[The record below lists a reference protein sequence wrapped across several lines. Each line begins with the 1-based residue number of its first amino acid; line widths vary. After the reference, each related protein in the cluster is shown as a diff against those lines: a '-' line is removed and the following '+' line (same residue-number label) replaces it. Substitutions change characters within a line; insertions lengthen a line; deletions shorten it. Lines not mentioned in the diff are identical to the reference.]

1 MAPLETLA
9 RPLDLADAPRAAK
22 PGRATGV
29 QSDLDAAQGRA
40 LLASHYTQ
48 LLLDAARDIGVDPA
62 ALFGDE
68 PVFATRGR
76 RAQWS
81 HEDLGIVSQNLRRAT
96 GDELWG
102 LAPGFRVPLGTFR
115 FACDL
120 FPTSAS
126 LGEALTRAF
135 RLYGLMGA
143 VKFELRT
150 EGDLA
155 SVVFTPPPMPPV
167 YAAFVTEWHL
177 WLLHYF
183 AQWFVRSEIGRV
195 RVDFP
200 HAPQVEPSL
209 YDGTFGSRTRFGMA
223 EARIVFPKQD
233 LARAPARTPEEVDA
247 FFARTGV
254 TLKYAPDVEQSV
266 STALRIALLGRLQ
279 AQSSMP
285 TLEELAQEQGV
296 TGQTLRR
303 RLIAEG
309 KTYRT
314 LKAEV
319 RSLVARQHLARP
331 GATLSEVASRA
342 GFAET
347 SAFTRAFIGWTGMTV
362 SKFRRTYGVDPLP
375 EDRGI

>member
-1 MAPLETLA
+1 MAPLDTLA
-9 RPLDLADAPRAAK
+9 RRLELASLPQGAPR
-22 PGRATGV
+22 PGRASNASGDV
-29 QSDLDAAQGRA
+29 DATQGRA
-40 LLASHYTQ
+40 LLASHYAQ
-48 LLLDAARDIGVDPA
+48 LLLDAARDMGIDPA

-81 HEDLGIVSQNLRRAT
+81 HEDLGVVSQNLRRAT

-102 LAPGFRVPLGTFR
+102 LAPGFRVPLGSFR

-120 FPTSAS
+120 FPASGS
-126 LGEALTRAF
+126 LGEALMRAF

-150 EGDLA
+150 EGEQA
-155 SVVFTPPPMPPV
+155 SVVFTPPPMAPAH
-167 YAAFVTEWHL
+167 AAFVTEWYL
-177 WLLHYF
+177 WVLHYF
-183 AQWFVRSEIGRV
+183 AQWFVRSEIGRI

-209 YDGTFGSRTRFGMA
+209 YDGTFGSRTRFGMD
-223 EARIVFPKQD
+223 EARMVFPRQE
-233 LARAPARTPEEVDA
+233 LARAPSRSPEEIDA
-247 FFARTGV
+247 FFARSGV
-254 TLKYAPDVEQSV
+254 TLKYAPEVEQSV
-266 STALRIALLGRLQ
+266 STALRVALLGRLQ
-279 AQSSMP
+279 SQSTMP
-285 TLEELAQEQGV
+285 TLEELAHEQGV

-303 RLIAEG
+303 RLLAEG
-309 KTYRT
+309 VTYRS

-319 RSLVARQHLARP
+319 RSIVARHHLARP

-347 SAFTRAFIGWTGMTV
+347 SAFTRAFVGWTGMTV
-362 SKFRRTYGVDPLP
+362 SKFRRTYGS
-375 EDRGI
+375 

>member
-9 RPLDLADAPRAAK
+9 RRLDLADAPL
-22 PGRATGV
+22 RATGRAPGSA
-29 QSDLDAAQGRA
+29 SDVDAAQGRA
-40 LLASHYTQ
+40 LLAAHYTQ
-48 LLLDAARDIGVDPA
+48 HLLEAARDMGVDPA

-76 RAQWS
+76 RAQWT

-135 RLYGLMGA
+135 RLYDLMGA
-143 VKFELRT
+143 VRFELRT
-150 EGDLA
+150 EGHFA
-155 SVVFTPPPMPPV
+155 SVTFTPPPMPAAH
-167 YAAFVTEWHL
+167 AAFVTEWHL
-177 WLLHYF
+177 WLWHYF
-183 AQWFVRSEIGRV
+183 AQWFVRSEIGRI

-200 HAPQVEPSL
+200 HAPQVDPSL
-209 YDGTFGSRTRFGMA
+209 YDGTFGSRTHFGA
-223 EARIVFPKQD
+223 EIARIVFPRQD
-233 LARAPARTPEEVDA
+233 LARAPVRTAAEIDD
-247 FFARTGV
+247 FFARPGV
-254 TLKYAPDVEQSV
+254 TLKYAPNVEQSV

-279 AQSSMP
+279 AQSTMP

-309 KTYRT
+309 FTYRR

-331 GATLSEVASRA
+331 GATWSEVATRA

-347 SAFTRAFIGWTGMTV
+347 SAFTRAFVGWTGMTV
-362 SKFRRTYGVDPLP
+362 SKFRQTNGGAPLP
-375 EDRGI
+375 DDVGA